1 MAVEQNPYNIKAT
14 FVATDGL
21 CWNPSD
27 ASTNYQFRFVKITT
41 DVATQTPVVD
51 AIGNTHWTKP
61 IGILQNQ
68 PKHYA
73 SGNAEAE
80 VTIAG
85 ICKVIVGDPDGLE
98 PGMRVGAGEYGYA
111 VEASSDDPDA
121 AWAVGTALTAGA
133 PGDVIEV
140 LVNCTVPF
148 KSRKA

>member
-14 FVATDGL
+14 FVATDAL
-21 CWNPSD
+21 CWNPTD
-27 ASTNYQFRFVKITT
+27 ESTNHLFRFVKITT
-41 DVATQTPVVD
+41 DVVTSTPVVD
-51 AIGNTHWTKP
+51 AIGNTHWSKP

-85 ICKVIVGDPDGLE
+85 ICKVVVGDTDGITA
-98 PGMRVGAGEYGYA
+98 GQRIGAGEYGYA
-111 VEASSDDPDA
+111 VGAASDDADA
-121 AWAVGTALTAGA
+121 AWAVGTALGSGAAG
-133 PGDVIEV
+133 DIIEV

-148 KSRKA
+148 KAAKA